1 MPDKSC
7 RKFPDKFAWGFLIL
21 GGSLLSGSIAFFSN
35 FDRFL
40 EFSNTRLGLANAES
54 KSAVRGFVDSNI
66 NYRDNKVSQ
75 GLDTP
80 PTLESS
86 CLLYTSPSPRD
97 S

>member
-66 NYRDNKVSQ
+66 NYRDSKVIQ
-75 GLDTP
+75 PGNQFP
-80 PTLESS
+80 V
-86 CLLYTSPSPRD
+86 
-97 S
+97 